1 MMHTTPNIAKCL
13 FSLLIG
19 LPGLVTAA
27 DLDLPAAARITV
39 KDVTTLAPYNVPTGP
54 WYNGTVPSLSVQG
67 RMVREAWQSQK
78 PGKNTLQVLTDLR
91 EQILNQGYTVLFECH
106 DRICGGFDFRFG
118 IEVLPG
124 PDMYVDLNNYHFLS
138 ATRKTAKGNDRYLT
152 VLVSQSAQHDFVQNI
167 YLAED
172 QEDYVKPIEKAAPDK
187 ASANTFDGL
196 LNQNGSVIL
205 SDLVF
210 KSGSS
215 SLTEST
221 FVSLENLAKY
231 MKKHPERK
239 IVLVGHTDNIG
250 ELDQNMALSKQR
262 AQAVAKHLVKYYKI
276 SAKQISAEGTGFL
289 SPISSNLTAEGRK
302 TNRRVEAVLLSY
314 Q

>member
-1 MMHTTPNIAKCL
+1 M
-13 FSLLIG
+13 
-19 LPGLVTAA
+19 
-27 DLDLPAAARITV
+27 
-39 KDVTTLAPYNVPTGP
+39 
-54 WYNGTVPSLSVQG
+54 
-67 RMVREAWQSQK
+67 
-78 PGKNTLQVLTDLR
+78 
-91 EQILNQGYTVLFECH
+91 
-106 DRICGGFDFRFG
+106 
-118 IEVLPG
+118 
-124 PDMYVDLNNYHFLS
+124 
-138 ATRKTAKGNDRYLT
+138 
-152 VLVSQSAQHDFVQNI
+152 
-167 YLAED
+167 
-172 QEDYVKPIEKAAPDK
+172 
-187 ASANTFDGL
+187 
-196 LNQNGSVIL
+196 NQNGSVIL

-221 FVSLENLAKY
+221 FVSLENLATY

-239 IVLVGHTDNIG
+239 IVLVGHSDNIG

>member
-27 DLDLPAAARITV
+27 NLDLPAAARITV

-78 PGKNTLQVLTDLR
+78 SGKNTLQVLTDLR

-205 SDLVF
+205 SDLLF

-250 ELDQNMALSKQR
+250 ELDRNMALSKQR

>member
-1 MMHTTPNIAKCL
+1 
-13 FSLLIG
+13 
-19 LPGLVTAA
+19 
-27 DLDLPAAARITV
+27 
-39 KDVTTLAPYNVPTGP
+39 
-54 WYNGTVPSLSVQG
+54 LSVQG
-67 RMVREAWQSQK
+67 RMVRQAWQSQK
-78 PGKNTLQVLTDLR
+78 SGKNTLQVLTDLR

-250 ELDQNMALSKQR
+250 ELDRNMALSKQR